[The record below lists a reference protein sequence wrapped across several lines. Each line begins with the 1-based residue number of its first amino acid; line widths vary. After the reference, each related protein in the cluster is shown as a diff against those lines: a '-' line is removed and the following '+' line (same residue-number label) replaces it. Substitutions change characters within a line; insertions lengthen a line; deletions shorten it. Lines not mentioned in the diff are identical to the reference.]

1 MRIRSLMNRN
11 LNETPFYRILF
22 FFLLLLVLILST
34 VIISFHLGF
43 SRIYS
48 NKVKQENL
56 LNLREVQATIDTEI
70 KQVLS
75 IPMLYFNS
83 NNLYAYPAM
92 ALEKEFEQYP
102 LQLYITGGTINAIAD
117 FYPAVDE
124 IDLYSTHSNI
134 FFINGHILFPDDIRN
149 PDRVPNWYRTFMTTH
164 KKPMWYIEDG
174 AVYYI
179 SPLPLYGDDLDGV
192 VAVKLHKSYITKN
205 FQRQKTSSV
214 YYGIFDSS
222 TNTPFFVTDS
232 RLESGEYLEILM
244 EEANKREYI
253 DAFSFT
259 YNDSLICVVKS
270 EYNSWYYVSVEPLS
284 SVRGSLNTVTIFT
297 IIITIIFTIVGVLV
311 TILLAKIS
319 YKPLQKVVE
328 NNYTLIKHNLI
339 TKILEHDIHLHTLHD
354 DEYQLSG
361 ITKGASYGFCFSIA
375 LHLEESFTPREIL
388 ELHFGLISA
397 LEHDPTTDCHAVFDD
412 KKTVIQGFMLYAEKI
427 DFHNLMTVIKNQ
439 LYSLAESNFS
449 LCVGT
454 EVDLSIAS
462 IHESYKKEVLCRE
475 YFYLFPEKQVITY
488 TGLQIAERTDVG
500 EFKHHMIKLEHQI
513 KSLDLKG
520 AEALIHKTVETF
532 TSHLYSIDLCKNT
545 LRDMVARTVNT
556 VQSLE
561 LHAQEIFHGDIR
573 NQFREQKTI
582 QQFSQWLVEVLREV
596 VEHIKKQRSAYKP
609 ELKLKIS
616 KYIQSNISNQISQE
630 VVASAFNMRVDTFS
644 KTFKMIFG
652 ENYTTYIRKAKIQEA
667 QLHLKSNDLSVS
679 QLAEHLGYS
688 NAQYFI
694 QVFKSEVGIT
704 PHQYRLRS
712 RTP

>member
-1 MRIRSLMNRN
+1 MRMPNFINHDLK
-11 LNETPFYRILF
+11 ETPFYRILF

-43 SRIYS
+43 SKIYS
-48 NKVKQENL
+48 NKIKQENL
-56 LNLREVQATIDTEI
+56 LNLKEVQATIDTEI

-75 IPMLYFNS
+75 IPMLYFNN
-83 NNLYAYPAM
+83 NNLYTYPAK
-92 ALEKEFEQYP
+92 ALEKEFEKYP
-102 LQLYITGGTINAIAD
+102 LELYFTGGAINAIAD

-134 FFINGHILFPDDIRN
+134 FFINGHILFPEDVRN
-149 PDRVPNWYRTFMTTH
+149 PSRVPNWYRNFITSN
-164 KKPMWYIEDG
+164 KKPMWYIEDSS
-174 AVYYI
+174 VYYI
-179 SPLPLYGDDLDGV
+179 SPLPLYGDALDGI
-192 VAVKLHKSYITKN
+192 VAVKLHKSYISQN
-205 FQRQKTSSV
+205 FLRQSTSSE
-214 YYGIFDSS
+214 YYGIFDSN
-222 TNTPFFVTDS
+222 TNTPFFVTNS
-232 RLESGEYLEILM
+232 LLEESEYLEMLM
-244 EEANKREYI
+244 EETRKREYT

-259 YNDSLICVVKS
+259 YNDSLISTVKS
-270 EYNSWYYVSVEPLS
+270 EYNSWYYVSIEPLS
-284 SVRGSLNTVTIFT
+284 SIRSSLNTVTLFT

-339 TKILEHDIHLHTLHD
+339 TKILEQDISVNTLHE

-361 ITKGASYGFCFSIA
+361 ITQGASYGFCFSIT

-397 LEHDPTTDCHAVFDD
+397 LEHDPTIDCHAIFDD
-412 KKTVIQGFMLYAEKI
+412 KKTVIQGFMLYKEKT
-427 DFHNLMTVIKNQ
+427 DFHTLLTVIKNQ
-439 LYSLAESNFS
+439 LYSLVESNFS
-449 LCVGT
+449 LCLGT
-454 EVDLSIAS
+454 EVDLSVEN
-462 IHESYKKEVLCRE
+462 IHESYKKELICRE
-475 YFYLFPEKQVITY
+475 YFYLFPGKQVITY
-488 TGLQIAERTDVG
+488 SGLQIAERTNAG

-513 KSLDLKG
+513 KSLDKKG
-520 AEALIHKTVETF
+520 AEALIHETVEVFMTN
-532 TSHLYSIDLCKNT
+532 LYSIDFCKNT
-545 LRDMVARTVNT
+545 LRDIVARTVNT

-573 NQFREQKTI
+573 SQFKEQKSI
-582 QQFSQWLVEVLREV
+582 QQFSLWIVEILREV
-596 VEHIKKQRSAYKP
+596 MDHIRQQRSAYKP

-630 VVASAFNMRVDTFS
+630 VVAAEFNMRVDTFS

-667 QLHLKSNDLSVS
+667 QLHLKTNDLSIS
-679 QLAEHLGYS
+679 QLAEHLGYGNS
-688 NAQYFI
+688 QYFI
-694 QVFKSEVGIT
+694 RVFKSEVGIT

-712 RTP
+712 NR